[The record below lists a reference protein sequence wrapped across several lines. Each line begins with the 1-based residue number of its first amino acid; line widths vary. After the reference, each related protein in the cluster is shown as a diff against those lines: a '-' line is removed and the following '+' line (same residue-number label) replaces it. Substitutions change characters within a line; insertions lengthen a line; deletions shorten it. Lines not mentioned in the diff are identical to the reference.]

1 MRYANDIALTVIG
14 RQMTNA
20 LGDINCCLRDGYLK
34 EADDWATVLEYE
46 VKRFRERLA
55 QIKNGLA
62 DEPGHG

>member
-1 MRYANDIALTVIG
+1 
-14 RQMTNA
+14 MTNA